1 MQENQTTENTQDT
14 NNVPKKTE
22 AEFVELFKR
31 EYYEIQSIDENI
43 ADLKEKAKSAGY
55 DAAML
60 AKVSKALAES
70 KTDDIIA
77 KNEKFA
83 DLAEKVRNS

>member
-1 MQENQTTENTQDT
+1 MTDQNQET
-14 NNVPKKTE
+14 KKTE

-43 ADLKEKAKSAGY
+43 ADLKEKAKAAGY
-55 DAAML
+55 DAALL
-60 AKVSKALAES
+60 AKVAKAMADS

-77 KNEKFA
+77 KNDKFA
-83 DLAEKVRNS
+83 EIAEKVRNA

>member
-1 MQENQTTENTQDT
+1 MTDQNQET
-14 NNVPKKTE
+14 KKTE

-31 EYYEIQSIDENI
+31 EYYEIQSIDENV
-43 ADLKEKAKSAGY
+43 ANLKEKAKAAGY
-55 DAAML
+55 DATML

-83 DLAEKVRNS
+83 EIAEKVRNS

>member
-1 MQENQTTENTQDT
+1 MTDQNQET
-14 NNVPKKTE
+14 KKTE

-43 ADLKEKAKSAGY
+43 ADLKEKAKAAGY
-55 DAAML
+55 DAALL
-60 AKVSKALAES
+60 AKVAKAMVDS

-77 KNEKFA
+77 KNDKFA
-83 DLAEKVRNS
+83 EIAEKVRNA

>member
-1 MQENQTTENTQDT
+1 MTDQNQET
-14 NNVPKKTE
+14 KKTE

-43 ADLKEKAKSAGY
+43 ADLKEKAKAAGY
-55 DAAML
+55 DAALL
-60 AKVSKALAES
+60 AKVAKAMADS

-77 KNEKFA
+77 KNDKFA
-83 DLAEKVRNS
+83 EIAEKVRNS

>member
-1 MQENQTTENTQDT
+1 MQDQNQET
-14 NNVPKKTE
+14 KKTE

-43 ADLKEKAKSAGY
+43 ADLKEKAKAAGY
-55 DAAML
+55 DAALL
-60 AKVSKALAES
+60 AKVAKAMADS

-77 KNEKFA
+77 KNDKFA
-83 DLAEKVRNS
+83 EIAEKVRNS